1 MSSLIYLLL
10 FLVSVHP
17 VTVPGRIRQRVRD
30 RHPGEHAGAA
40 LEEVGRSDSDQVCDK
55 IKHPSVVSMV
65 GNVGMIAAFVFVG
78 PLPFVPL
85 EPSVAL
91 IQSMMAVFG
100 IGFAPVKVSSFVRSQ
115 KAAIQNG
122 FNDDAETYSLITG
135 DLYFLF

>member
-1 MSSLIYLLL
+1 MNNVCYN
-10 FLVSVHP
+10 F
-17 VTVPGRIRQRVRD
+17 
-30 RHPGEHAGAA
+30 
-40 LEEVGRSDSDQVCDK
+40 QVCDK
-55 IKHPSVVSMV
+55 IKHPLVVSMV
-65 GNVGMIAAFVFVG
+65 GNVIMIAAFVFVG

-135 DLYFLF
+135 NL